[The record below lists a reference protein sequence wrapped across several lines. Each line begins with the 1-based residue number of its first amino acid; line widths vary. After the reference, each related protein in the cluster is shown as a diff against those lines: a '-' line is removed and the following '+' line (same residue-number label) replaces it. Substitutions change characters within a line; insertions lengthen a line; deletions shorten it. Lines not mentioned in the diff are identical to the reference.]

1 MKKNTSNKTR
11 ILGLLQSP
19 ISPTKKE
26 KTRAATLAGSFVVIY
41 FLLLLF
47 TQFSF
52 LFQRINPKDFE
63 VGSRAE
69 RDLIAERSITYI
81 DERATAIK
89 QDAQSRLV
97 PPVFIINSSISDRS
111 YERFNDFTRVV
122 LNNLADKG
130 SPSSVEGL
138 YLEVQSEIPGIVE
151 RRDIEALSGID
162 DPGKRIPEMYQILE
176 NIMNR
181 GVVDIEGYEGEIPS
195 GTIEIWRRNDG
206 RTDKSVVP
214 LEEVPRAE
222 TVESRI
228 IAAASERGFDREEA
242 VIAAEILSNFVEPN
256 AIYSSEQTE
265 SNREQAEREV
275 EPVVRRILE
284 GEEIVREGYTITEVD
299 RERIEAITDFSLTL
313 NTYNIV
319 GTILFLILL
328 YVLAYFMF
336 HPPFSTGRYTNIQ
349 VFILLGMA
357 VAYLLVAL
365 LMESVDFA
373 PTWLPFA
380 VFLPTALVAMLVT
393 VLINT
398 RTAFFFSLLLAMA
411 VFVISDMKGVSFL
424 FAFLSGVSGSL
435 FVMKADKRIDL
446 IRAVLYV
453 SIAQGAIL
461 IILGLLTDIS
471 AYRLPALFG
480 WGALNGIA
488 CGILNLGILPI
499 LEHLLNVPTRF
510 RLLELSDTNSPLMKK
525 MLTLAPGTY
534 THSLNVAN
542 LAESACKEI
551 GANHLLARVGAYYH
565 DIGKIEQ
572 SEYFIENQKEVNKH
586 DELKPSLSV
595 AVIKAHVKMGI
606 EKAKELR
613 LPKAVLDIIAQHHGG
628 GLISY
633 FYAEAI
639 KNEKNSKINRED
651 YSYSE
656 PVPASKEAAVVMLAD
671 TVEAATR
678 TLKKPSVAKLEKFV
692 WDLFLY
698 KIQEKQLNNCE
709 LTMQHLEKVKDAFVH
724 ILSGYYHAR
733 IEYPKTEEAAQ

>member
-1 MKKNTSNKTR
+1 M
-11 ILGLLQSP
+11 QAP

-26 KTRAATLAGSFVVIY
+26 KTRAAILAGSFVAIY

-52 LFQRINPKDFE
+52 LFQRIDPSDYE
-63 VGSRAE
+63 VGIRAE
-69 RDLIAERSITYI
+69 RDLTAERSITYI

-89 QDAQSRLV
+89 RDAQSRLV
-97 PPVFIINSSISDRS
+97 PPVFIINSSISGRS
-111 YERFNDFTRVV
+111 FDRFNIFSRVA
-122 LNNLADKG
+122 LNNLADNG
-130 SPSSVEGL
+130 APPTVERL
-138 YLEVQSEIPGIVE
+138 YLEVQSELPGILE
-151 RRDIEALSGID
+151 PEDIEALVSFD
-162 DPGKRIPEMYQILE
+162 DPGRMLAEMYPIIEFTL
-176 NIMNR
+176 NR
-181 GVVDIEGYEGEIPS
+181 GVVDLESYEGEIPS
-195 GTIEIWRRNDG
+195 GTVEIWRRTDG
-206 RTDKSVVP
+206 KTDKSVVSI
-214 LEEVPRAE
+214 EEVPRAE
-222 TVESRI
+222 TIRSWIIVSALES
-228 IAAASERGFDREEA
+228 EFDSEEA
-242 VIAAEILSNFVEPN
+242 EIAAEILTNFVEPN
-256 AIYSSEQTE
+256 AVYSPELTKN
-265 SNREQAEREV
+265 NREQAVRGV
-275 EPVVRRILE
+275 EPVERRILE
-284 GEEIVREGYTITEVD
+284 GEEIVREGYIITEAD
-299 RERIEAITDFSLTL
+299 REKIEAIAGFSLTL

-319 GTILFLILL
+319 GTALFLILL

-349 VFILLGMA
+349 VFILLGLA
-357 VAYLLVAL
+357 VTYLLIAL
-365 LMESVDFA
+365 LMDNVDFA
-373 PTWLPFA
+373 REWLPFA
-380 VFLPTALVAMLVT
+380 VFLPTALIAMLVT

-411 VFVISDMKGVSFL
+411 VFIISDMKGISFL
-424 FAFLSGVSGSL
+424 LAFLSGVSASI
-435 FVMKADKRIDL
+435 FVMKAEKRIDL

-453 SIAQGAIL
+453 SIVQGGFL
-461 IILGLLTDIS
+461 VVLGLLNDIPS
-471 AYRLPALFG
+471 YRLPAFFG

-488 CGILNLGILPI
+488 CGILNLGVLPI
-499 LEHLLNVPTRF
+499 MEHLLNVPTRF

-551 GANHLLARVGAYYH
+551 GANHLVARVGAYYH

-572 SEYFIENQKEVNKH
+572 SDYFIENQKDVNKH
-586 DELKPSLSV
+586 NDLKPSLSV
-595 AVIKAHVKMGI
+595 AVIKAHVKLGV
-606 EKAKELR
+606 EKAKELK
-613 LPKAVLDIIAQHHGG
+613 LPKVVLDIIAQHHGG

-639 KNEKNSKINRED
+639 KNEKNTKINRGD

-709 LTMQHLEKVKDAFVH
+709 LTMQHLEKIKDSFVH

-733 IEYPKTEEAAQ
+733 IEYPKNEEASQ